1 MRPTSALLFPL
12 LLLLL
17 PLRCHGRTVS
27 RCELRDKLR
36 DKIKLS
42 ERTQNLTDVV
52 LTMRESSR
60 RRRLSSFLSVSC
72 AALDRAKDSTSSF
85 ELKSLLA
92 VVVAVVCHLE
102 KVSHRSTGFV
112 TIYGQRATTTAA
124 PATTT
129 TTTTIPATNST
140 TAANQ
145 IVNSNA
151 TVPTPLSNSTSA
163 APVNQS
169 AIGNQTVNSNQTEVN
184 DGQDQDQEDDATGE
198 EPEQEEEPEEEEPL
212 PEVEEEEEL
221 VDGASEETYDEES
234 EYLYANQGSKMDF
247 HLDDWLKLMELLN
260 EEENMFDEQM
270 LVIADNKLSADDE
283 DDSGGMVFQME
294 WSLGYHGLFQ
304 LSDSYFCQ
312 STARWSQNAC
322 NSTCDGESP
331 SGVENGSD
339 RSG

>member
-17 PLRCHGRTVS
+17 PALPCHGRTVS

-52 LTMRESSR
+52 LT
-60 RRRLSSFLSVSC
+60 
-72 AALDRAKDSTSSF
+72 
-85 ELKSLLA
+85 LL
-92 VVVAVVCHLE
+92 VCQLE
-102 KVSHRSTGFV
+102 KVSHRSTSFV

-124 PATTT
+124 PTTT
-129 TTTTIPATNST
+129 TTTTPIPTTNST
-140 TAANQ
+140 AAANQ
-145 IVNSNA
+145 IVIMSNQTVTSNA
-151 TVPTPLSNSTSA
+151 TVPTPLSNGTA
-163 APVNQS
+163 APPVNQS
-169 AIGNQTVNSNQTEVN
+169 GIGNQTVNSNQTLNEVN

-198 EPEQEEEPEEEEPL
+198 EPEQEEEPE
-212 PEVEEEEEL
+212 VQEEL
-221 VDGASEETYDEES
+221 FDGAEETYDEEG
-234 EYLYANQGSKMDF
+234 EYLYVNQGSKMDS

-270 LVIADNKLSADDE
+270 LVIADDKLSADE
-283 DDSGGMVFQME
+283 DDGSDRLFQME
-294 WSLGYHGLFQ
+294 WSLGHHGLFQ

-322 NSTCDGESP
+322 NSTCDAFTDDDIADDLDCFVDSLYWLYTLRTVSP
-331 SGVENGSD
+331 RCYQTADFFGQCN
-339 RSG
+339 

>member
-1 MRPTSALLFPL
+1 MRPTSALLFPPLLL

-17 PLRCHGRTVS
+17 PPPQCHGRTVS

-52 LTMRESSR
+52 LT
-60 RRRLSSFLSVSC
+60 
-72 AALDRAKDSTSSF
+72 
-85 ELKSLLA
+85 LL
-92 VVVAVVCHLE
+92 VCQLE
-102 KVSHRSTGFV
+102 KVSHRSTSFV

-129 TTTTIPATNST
+129 TTAAIPTTNST
-140 TAANQ
+140 AAADQIVIMSNQ
-145 IVNSNA
+145 TVNSNA
-151 TVPTPLSNSTSA
+151 TVPTPLSNSTA
-163 APVNQS
+163 APPVNQS
-169 AIGNQTVNSNQTEVN
+169 GIGNQSVNSNQTLNEVN

-198 EPEQEEEPEEEEPL
+198 EPEQEEEPEAEEEQ
-212 PEVEEEEEL
+212 EEL
-221 VDGASEETYDEES
+221 LDGAEETYDEEG
-234 EYLYANQGSKMDF
+234 EYLYVNQGSKMDF

-270 LVIADNKLSADDE
+270 LVIADDKLSADE
-283 DDSGGMVFQME
+283 DDGSGKLFQME

-322 NSTCDGESP
+322 NSTCDAFIDDDITNDVDCFVKTQSWMNLFRTASSECFQVSNYFDGC
-331 SGVENGSD
+331 N
-339 RSG
+339 